1 MTLTPDRG
9 IDSENFSL
17 AQRDTLCDDNILL
30 TGLQAT
36 ARAVADQL
44 RADHARGL
52 RTAAFVSGYPGSPL
66 AGFDQALRR
75 MDKAGLPITHI
86 DGLNEDLAATAVWGS
101 QQDHLAPLAEHDGVI
116 GVWYGKAPGLDRSG
130 DVLRH
135 ANLHGAGSSGGVVL
149 FVGDDPGS
157 KSSTM
162 PSASELSL
170 IDLGIPVL
178 YPGTVQE
185 VLEHGRLAFEMSRS
199 TGLYVAVK
207 IVTAIA
213 DGFGIARVRSEWHP
227 RTQRD
232 WKFGNETW
240 TFHQRKSF
248 FIPDTLELEA
258 ELHSRRLPAAARFLR
273 ENAVNTVAVRGP
285 TDEIGIVAAG
295 RTFQEVKEALR
306 SLGLADEALTTAG
319 IRLLK
324 VGSLHPWDDQ
334 TAEEFVSGLGTI
346 IVVEEKR
353 ALIERYLRDQFY
365 SRADRPRVLGKQD
378 SDGNAL
384 FAPDGELTADRIRPI
399 LKKVLDEL
407 VLLPEIRSRIPV
419 ASAVDQVD
427 AAKRTSYFCSGCP
440 HNRSTADLEVS
451 PIGGGVGCHALVMWM
466 DRGATSYTHMG
477 GEGAQWIGRAPFT
490 DVPHMI
496 QNIGDGTYFHSG
508 SLVPRFAVASG
519 VNITFRILYNGVI
532 AMTGGQMPAGQQTIP
547 DLCQS
552 LLGEGVKQVAVVT
565 DEINRYT
572 TSVRRDLPPGVFVH
586 DRSQLTKIE
595 VEFAKVL
602 GVTAII
608 YDQACS
614 NELRRLRKR
623 EVVPERKKRIVINE
637 AVCEGCGDC
646 GVKSTCLSV
655 QPVESILGRK
665 TQIHQGSCNT
675 DYSCLDGDCPSF
687 VTVEADH
694 VPSRT
699 VAIGDIHLPVVGP
712 PIGIALIPADGFGVY
727 TVGVGGTGL
736 VTLNQILA
744 TAAAFDGLHVTG
756 LDQTGLSQKG
766 GPVVSH
772 LKIFREP
779 TEASQSISEQSVDTF
794 IALDLLVAN
803 ELRHRVRL
811 SPERTMAVLSTSVV
825 PTAEMILKTQAS
837 FGSVDELVASIG
849 SCVSSTQQI
858 SLDLLAIAEGLFKD
872 HMTANIIALG
882 VAYQLGFLPV
892 REESLLRAI
901 EVNGA
906 AVERSKK
913 AFAVGRL
920 AAADPVALA
929 KLLPQHRAGQMS
941 PSPSKRAISKLG
953 KIALVQQFEISADKI
968 RDFVFLLGAELID
981 YQNERVA
988 SEFLQTIAPL
998 AKLERRLYDSESELT
1013 RLGALH
1019 LFRFTAVKDEYEVAR
1034 LHRKSEF
1041 RAALNELVPQGK
1053 KIKYLLQPPM
1063 LSSLGLNKK
1072 IAIPSALARPTF
1084 ALLAGMRRLRSTP
1097 LDVFGLARLRREER
1111 QLRLDFVADIELVVN
1126 SLCPEN
1132 KADCARLLDAA
1143 ATVRG
1148 FEEVKRRSMEI
1159 YYESRSLLRAA
1170 VASAASAN

>member
-1 MTLTPDRG
+1 M
-9 IDSENFSL
+9 
-17 AQRDTLCDDNILL
+17 
-30 TGLQAT
+30 
-36 ARAVADQL
+36 
-44 RADHARGL
+44 
-52 RTAAFVSGYPGSPL
+52 
-66 AGFDQALRR
+66 
-75 MDKAGLPITHI
+75 
-86 DGLNEDLAATAVWGS
+86 
-101 QQDHLAPLAEHDGVI
+101 
-116 GVWYGKAPGLDRSG
+116 
-130 DVLRH
+130 
-135 ANLHGAGSSGGVVL
+135 
-149 FVGDDPGS
+149 
-157 KSSTM
+157 
-162 PSASELSL
+162 
-170 IDLGIPVL
+170 
-178 YPGTVQE
+178 
-185 VLEHGRLAFEMSRS
+185 
-199 TGLYVAVK
+199 
-207 IVTAIA
+207 
-213 DGFGIARVRSEWHP
+213 
-227 RTQRD
+227 
-232 WKFGNETW
+232 
-240 TFHQRKSF
+240 
-248 FIPDTLELEA
+248 
-258 ELHSRRLPAAARFLR
+258 
-273 ENAVNTVAVRGP
+273 
-285 TDEIGIVAAG
+285 
-295 RTFQEVKEALR
+295 
-306 SLGLADEALTTAG
+306 
-319 IRLLK
+319 
-324 VGSLHPWDDQ
+324 
-334 TAEEFVSGLGTI
+334 
-346 IVVEEKR
+346 
-353 ALIERYLRDQFY
+353 
-365 SRADRPRVLGKQD
+365 GKQD
-378 SDGNAL
+378 SDGNVL
-384 FAPDGELTADRIRPI
+384 FAPDCELTADRIRPI
-399 LKKVLDEL
+399 LQRVLQEL
-407 VLLPEIRSRIPV
+407 VTLPEMRSRIPV

-490 DVPHMI
+490 NVPHMI

-519 VNITFRILYNGVI
+519 ANITFRILYNGVI

-565 DEINRYT
+565 DEIDRYT
-572 TSVRRDLPPGVFVH
+572 TAVRGDLPPGVIVH
-586 DRSQLTKIE
+586 DRSQLEKVE

-623 EVVPERKKRIVINE
+623 EVVPDRKKRIVINE

-687 VTVEADH
+687 VTVEADRI
-694 VPSRT
+694 PSRT
-699 VAIGDIHLPVVGP
+699 VVVGDIQLPVIGP
-712 PIGIALIPADGFGVY
+712 PREIAQVPVDGFGVY

-772 LKIFREP
+772 LKMFREP
-779 TEASQSISEQSVDTF
+779 TETSQSISEQSVDTF

-803 ELRHRVRL
+803 EVRHRLRL

-825 PTAEMILKTQAS
+825 PTAEMVLKTEAS
-837 FGSVDELVASIG
+837 FGSTEELVASIG
-849 SCVSSTQQI
+849 SCVSSTRQI
-858 SLDLLAIAEGLFKD
+858 SLDVLAIAEGLFKD

-882 VAYQLGFLPV
+882 VAYQRGFLPV

-920 AAADPVALA
+920 AAEYPVALA
-929 KLLPQHRAGQMS
+929 KLLPKHRAGQMN
-941 PSPSKRAISKLG
+941 PSPSERAKL
-953 KIALVQQFEISADKI
+953 KLDNLVRDQQFEIASAEL
-968 RDFVFLLGAELID
+968 RDFVLLLGAELVD

-988 SEFLQTIAPL
+988 SEFLQTVAPI
-998 AKLERRLYDSESELT
+998 AKLEHRLYGAESELT
-1013 RLGALH
+1013 RLAALH
-1019 LFRFTAVKDEYEVAR
+1019 LFRLTAVKDEYEVAR
-1034 LHRKSEF
+1034 LHRKFEF
-1041 RAALNELVPQGK
+1041 QAALNELVPQGK
-1053 KIKYLLQPPM
+1053 KVKYLLQPPIF
-1063 LSSLGLNKK
+1063 SSLGLKKK
-1072 IAIPSALARPTF
+1072 IAIPSLLARPTF
-1084 ALLAGMRRLRSTP
+1084 SSLAAMRRVRATP
-1097 LDVFGLARLRREER
+1097 FDIFGFARLRREER
-1111 QLRLDFVADIELVVN
+1111 QLRLDFIADIELVVN

-1132 KADCARLLDAA
+1132 KADSARLLDAA
-1143 ATVRG
+1143 AAVRG
-1148 FEEVKRRSMEI
+1148 FEDVKRRSMKT

-1170 VASAASAN
+1170 VASAASTN

>member
-1 MTLTPDRG
+1 
-9 IDSENFSL
+9 
-17 AQRDTLCDDNILL
+17 
-30 TGLQAT
+30 
-36 ARAVADQL
+36 
-44 RADHARGL
+44 
-52 RTAAFVSGYPGSPL
+52 
-66 AGFDQALRR
+66 
-75 MDKAGLPITHI
+75 
-86 DGLNEDLAATAVWGS
+86 
-101 QQDHLAPLAEHDGVI
+101 
-116 GVWYGKAPGLDRSG
+116 
-130 DVLRH
+130 
-135 ANLHGAGSSGGVVL
+135 
-149 FVGDDPGS
+149 
-157 KSSTM
+157 M

-213 DGFGIARVRSEWHP
+213 DGFGIARVKSEWHP

-240 TFHQRKSF
+240 TFRQRKSF

-273 ENAVNTVAVRGP
+273 DNAVNTVAVRGSAD
-285 TDEIGIVAAG
+285 TVGIVAAG

-324 VGSLHPWDDQ
+324 VGSLHPWDEQ
-334 TAEEFVSGLGTI
+334 TAEEFVGGLQTV
-346 IVVEEKR
+346 IVIEEKR
-353 ALIERYLRDQFY
+353 ALIERYLREQFY
-365 SRADRPRVLGKQD
+365 SRQDRPKLLGKQD
-378 SDGNAL
+378 SDGNVL

-399 LKKVLDEL
+399 LQRVLQEL
-407 VLLPEIRSRIPV
+407 VTLPEMRSRIPV

-451 PIGGGVGCHALVMWM
+451 PICGGVGCHALVMWM

-477 GEGAQWIGRAPFT
+477 GDGAQWIGRAPFT
-490 DVPHMI
+490 NVPHMI

-519 VNITFRILYNGVI
+519 ANITFRILYNGVI

-565 DEINRYT
+565 DEIDRYT
-572 TSVRRDLPPGVFVH
+572 TAVRGDLPPGVIVH
-586 DRSQLTKIE
+586 DRSQLEKVE

-623 EVVPERKKRIVINE
+623 EVVPDRKKRIVINE

-687 VTVEADH
+687 VTVEADRI
-694 VPSRT
+694 PSRT
-699 VAIGDIHLPVVGP
+699 VVVGDIQLPIIGP
-712 PIGIALIPADGFGVY
+712 PREIAQVPVDGFGVY

-772 LKIFREP
+772 LKMFREP
-779 TEASQSISEQSVDTF
+779 TETSQSISEQSVDTF

-803 ELRHRVRL
+803 EVRHRLRL

-825 PTAEMILKTQAS
+825 PTAEMVLKTEAS
-837 FGSVDELVASIG
+837 FGSTEELVASIG
-849 SCVSSTQQI
+849 SCVSSTRQI
-858 SLDLLAIAEGLFKD
+858 SLDVLAIAEGLFKD

-882 VAYQLGFLPV
+882 VAYQRGFLPV

-920 AAADPVALA
+920 AAEDPVALA
-929 KLLPQHRAGQMS
+929 KLLPKHRAGQMN
-941 PSPSKRAISKLG
+941 PSPSERAKL
-953 KIALVQQFEISADKI
+953 KLDNLVRDQQFEIASAEL
-968 RDFVFLLGAELID
+968 RDFVLLLGAELVD

-988 SEFLQTIAPL
+988 SEFLQTVAPI
-998 AKLERRLYDSESELT
+998 AKLEHRLYGAESELT
-1013 RLGALH
+1013 RLAALH
-1019 LFRFTAVKDEYEVAR
+1019 LFRLTAVKDEYEVAR
-1034 LHRKSEF
+1034 LHRKFEF
-1041 RAALNELVPQGK
+1041 QAALNELVPQGK
-1053 KIKYLLQPPM
+1053 RVKYLLQPPIF
-1063 LSSLGLNKK
+1063 SSLGLKKK
-1072 IAIPSALARPTF
+1072 IAIPSLLARPTF
-1084 ALLAGMRRLRSTP
+1084 SSLAAMRRVRATP
-1097 LDVFGLARLRREER
+1097 FDIFGFARLRREER
-1111 QLRLDFVADIELVVN
+1111 QLRLDFIADIELVVN

-1132 KADCARLLDAA
+1132 KADSARLLDAA
-1143 ATVRG
+1143 AAVRG
-1148 FEEVKRRSMEI
+1148 FEDVKRRSMKT

-1170 VASAASAN
+1170 VASAASTN